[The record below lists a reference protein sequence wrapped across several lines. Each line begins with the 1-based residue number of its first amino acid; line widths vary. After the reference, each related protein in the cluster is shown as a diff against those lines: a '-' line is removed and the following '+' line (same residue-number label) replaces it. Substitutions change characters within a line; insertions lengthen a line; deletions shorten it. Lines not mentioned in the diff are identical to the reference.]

1 MHTIKY
7 CQNWIKTNRIN
18 VFLRIRECSS
28 WASKNG
34 AVQISFLTPSKKIFA
49 GKFVK

>member
-7 CQNWIKTNRIN
+7 CQDLIGTNRTN
-18 VFLRIRECSS
+18 VSDFKNG
-28 WASKNG
+28 SKNG
-34 AVQISFLTPSKKIFA
+34 AVQISFLTPSRKMFA